1 MKRNAFVMHLK
12 PGFAEEYR
20 KRHDAIW
27 PELKAELRKAGV
39 SDYSIYLDEKSNS
52 LFAFQYLADDAT
64 DGELAQKDIVKK
76 WWHMMKDV
84 MDTNPDESPVCD
96 PLKEM
101 FHMD

>member
-1 MKRNAFVMHLK
+1 MHLH
-12 PGFAEEYR
+12 PGCEAEYR
-20 KRHDAIW
+20 KRHDEIW

-39 SDYSIYLDEKSNS
+39 SDYSIYLDPKTNT
-52 LFAFQYLADDAT
+52 LFAYQCLADDAA
-64 DGELAQKDIVKK
+64 DDALAEQEIVKK
-76 WWHMMKDV
+76 WWHMMGDL